1 MRLTGYA
8 DLFGVNPGKKI
19 NFYVNSNGPTKYK
32 VEIMKMIN
40 GDTNPRGS

>member
-1 MRLTGYA
+1 MTAMRLTGYA

-40 GDTNPRGS
+40 GAS